1 MKRVLLFG
9 MLMLALATAAA
20 AEQDLLGAT
29 SDTKLGPRDVI
40 DIKVFQDPTLNSR
53 VAVNEDGQI
62 TLPLIGKIAVSGLTP
77 VEVEARLKSQ
87 LESKVLTTAD
97 VSVQVVQYGN
107 KPISVL
113 GAVTRPGSI
122 GMSGNVTLIQAITA
136 AGGLANGYG
145 KTLYVLRTGANGL
158 TEQIAIDIDDLLVN
172 GNADLNIPLAPND
185 VVNVPMDTPTT
196 IYVLGEVMRPG
207 TVQFRRSQNPTLLQA
222 LAGAGGLTDRAS
234 KTVMIKRIVG
244 GKPVSLNVNYRKIT
258 DGNAPDV
265 PLLDNDTIVVRE
277 SLF

>member
-1 MKRVLLFG
+1 MKKVLLFG
-9 MLMLALATAAA
+9 ILMLTLASVGAAD
-20 AEQDLLGAT
+20 QDLLGT
-29 SDTKLGPRDVI
+29 SSDTKLGPRDVI
-40 DIKVFQDPTLNSR
+40 DIKVFQDSTLNTR

-62 TLPLIGKIAVSGLTP
+62 TLPLIGKVAVSGLTP
-77 VEVEARLKSQ
+77 VEVEARLKSL
-87 LESKVLTTAD
+87 LEAKVLTTAD

-145 KTLYVLRTGANGL
+145 KTLYVLRTGASGM

-234 KTVMIKRIVG
+234 KTVVIKRIVN
-244 GKPVSLNVNYRKIT
+244 GKPTSLNVNYRKIT
-258 DGNAPDV
+258 DGNTPDV